1 MNLRMRKYALI
12 GIIKWAHADFSKGRS
27 LCFRSIFDF
36 ICFPERFMYATVI
49 QIRRDAIKMAERYRA
64 EKHLVFQIQYIKKL
78 TIPQN
83 EIAANAIYPA
93 GSKFRWVFSFFM
105 DVFHFSTPFF
115 TGTYIQQ
122 QENTKSIFLRIT
134 NPTLFLAQNRRC
146 LQCYN
151 RNTHKFS

>member
-1 MNLRMRKYALI
+1 
-12 GIIKWAHADFSKGRS
+12 
-27 LCFRSIFDF
+27 
-36 ICFPERFMYATVI
+36 MYATVI

-122 QENTKSIFLRIT
+122 QENTKSIFFLTLYFLLHKIADVTDVATEILT
-134 NPTLFLAQNRRC
+134 NSLKNS
-146 LQCYN
+146 Y
-151 RNTHKFS
+151 